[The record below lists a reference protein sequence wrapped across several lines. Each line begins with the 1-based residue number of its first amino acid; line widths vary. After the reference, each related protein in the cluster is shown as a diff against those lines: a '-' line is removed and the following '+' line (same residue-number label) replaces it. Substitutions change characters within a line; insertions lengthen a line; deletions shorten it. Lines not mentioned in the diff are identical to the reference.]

1 MKKVVFIC
9 HGNMFRSP
17 VARGFYNKFSIDGSR
32 AFSYGTHV
40 LEQGHEGMKLSSF
53 PELETYF
60 FVSEKFGINI
70 ENHVCEQLKEEYL
83 IDADKIIVMAEKE
96 YLLSYLSKY
105 KYDYWEIPNP
115 DFVTEKIA
123 KDIIALIQDKVLELI
138 NKKV

>member
-17 VARGFYNKFSIDGSR
+17 IAKGFYDKYSEDGSS

-40 LEQGHEGMKLSSF
+40 AEQGHEGMKLTCF
-53 PELETYF
+53 PELGTYF
-60 FVSEKFGINI
+60 LAAKKYGIDI
-70 ENHVCEQLKEEYL
+70 ENYTCKQLKEEYL
-83 IDADKIIVMAEKE
+83 TDAGEIIVMAEKE
-96 YLLSYLSKY
+96 YLPSYLSKY

-123 KDIIALIQDKVLELI
+123 EDVISLIKEKVLELI